1 MTPDVQT
8 RYFDPKNPPSDMPP
22 LRPGEAAVT
31 ESIFSCQT
39 VIAATIV
46 EQIPSKQGCTAS
58 VRVSTV
64 KTTIKLGVVI
74 WLPETGSRKL
84 TAHEQGHRSIDEQFY
99 AGAEDAARRISAAMI
114 GQRRVGKGSTCDAA
128 AQTAIK
134 QAGDQLCGDYMAAVQ
149 FPASRVQELYDEIT
163 DHGRNRLREP
173 VAIQRAIDQQKREEK
188 DVATTRPVQQASR
201 VD

>member
-1 MTPDVQT
+1 MT
-8 RYFDPKNPPSDMPP
+8 
-22 LRPGEAAVT
+22 
-31 ESIFSCQT
+31 
-39 VIAATIV
+39 IAARKGFRSVTPRIV
-46 EQIPSKQGCTAS
+46 
-58 VRVSTV
+58 
-64 KTTIKLGVVI
+64 VV
-74 WLPETGSRKL
+74 
-84 TAHEQGHRSIDEQFY
+84 
-99 AGAEDAARRISAAMI
+99 
-114 GQRRVGKGSTCDAA
+114 DAA